1 MRKLKC
7 LMKHY
12 REELE
17 DSEKYAK
24 LYAANKHEDHEL
36 ASIFLDLS
44 KQEHSHAEILSRQI
58 ERHIERSGE
67 NADSTTMKALWEW
80 VKERGEEEEAE
91 TARFLDTH

>member
-12 REELE
+12 REELD

-24 LYAANKHEDHEL
+24 LYAANKHEDYEL

-44 KQEHSHAEILSRQI
+44 KQEHSNAENLSRQI
-58 ERHIERSGE
+58 ERHNEKSGE

>member
-1 MRKLKC
+1 MQTLKC
-7 LMKHY
+7 LMKQY

-17 DSEKYAK
+17 DSKRYAK
-24 LYAANKHEDHEL
+24 AYAATKHEDHEL
-36 ASIFLDLS
+36 SSIYLDLS

-58 ERHIERSGE
+58 ERHIEKCGE

>member
-12 REELE
+12 REELD

-44 KQEHSHAEILSRQI
+44 KQEHSHAEIIERQI
-58 ERHIERSGE
+58 ERHLEKCREHSDCMAMHAI
-67 NADSTTMKALWEW
+67 WEW
-80 VKERGEEEEAE
+80 ERERGEEIEAA
-91 TARFLDTH
+91 TQRFLETH